1 MYKQLKIIL
10 SLALI
15 MSVMLMAVCGL
26 HYFNLRSRLKD
37 TQQRL
42 SESLDTWQSV
52 DTEKRALQDDL
63 KLVRNDLKEANQ
75 FLAEWEE
82 KSVSMQS
89 EIDELK
95 AQIESLKAVSP
106 QTSP

>member
-1 MYKQLKIIL
+1 M
-10 SLALI
+10 
-15 MSVMLMAVCGL
+15 
-26 HYFNLRSRLKD
+26 
-37 TQQRL
+37 
-42 SESLDTWQSV
+42 
-52 DTEKRALQDDL
+52 

>member
-1 MYKQLKIIL
+1 MNKQLKIIL

-42 SESLDTWQSV
+42 S
-52 DTEKRALQDDL
+52 
-63 KLVRNDLKEANQ
+63 
-75 FLAEWEE
+75 
-82 KSVSMQS
+82 
-89 EIDELK
+89 
-95 AQIESLKAVSP
+95 
-106 QTSP
+106 